1 LTTALDI
8 TPNPLYFVRN
18 HGGIPLIDEDKFE
31 LTLDGLV
38 KEPKKFSLA
47 DLQDESKFPQMEEIV
62 TIQCSGTRRIE
73 QIGLYAGEGDEMIN
87 APWAEGVYFTSE
99 SHQLRRLLI
108 LRRCHWYSKVQRC
121 QSQESYQGL
130 WRLGRRR
137 ETPGVLRYVVTKTW
151 SSPLC

>member
-18 HGGIPLIDEDKFE
+18 HGGIPLIDKDKFE

-87 APWAEGVYFTSE
+87 APWAEGMCLTS
-99 SHQLRRLLI
+99 I
-108 LRRCHWYSKVQRC
+108 A
-121 QSQESYQGL
+121 
-130 WRLGRRR
+130 
-137 ETPGVLRYVVTKTW
+137 
-151 SSPLC
+151 